1 MPTSRKICIGVLALA
16 LVAFAVDR
24 LFLSSGQP
32 LKPASAV
39 ASPVQPA
46 APPMPPAVPL
56 PAAAA
61 AAAAALPAPPAVAP
75 PVAGGGMAP
84 PAPLAPSQPLVL
96 SDRLKALA
104 AAKDLAPGR
113 VREAFAPSP
122 EWLATLDAPKP
133 VETKVNLG
141 EEFARKHKLTSV
153 LLSGGVGRAIIDG
166 KILTVGQKLDG
177 FTLTGL
183 APDSATFRS
192 VQDASEVRLPLSSDT
207 ARQGGA

>member
-1 MPTSRKICIGVLALA
+1 VPTSRKICIGVLALA

-61 AAAAALPAPPAVAP
+61 AGGTAPPAA
-75 PVAGGGMAP
+75 AGGTAP
-84 PAPLAPSQPLVL
+84 PASLAPSQPLVF

-104 AAKDLAPGR
+104 AAKDLAPAR

-122 EWLATLDAPKP
+122 EWLATLQAPKP
-133 VETKVNLG
+133 VETPVNLG